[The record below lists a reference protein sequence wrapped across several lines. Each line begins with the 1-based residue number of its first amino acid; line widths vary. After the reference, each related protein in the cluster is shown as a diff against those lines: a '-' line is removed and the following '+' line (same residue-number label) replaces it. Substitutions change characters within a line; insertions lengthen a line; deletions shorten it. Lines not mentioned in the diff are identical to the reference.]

1 MNIIEK
7 AITKAQTRNQVLNFL
22 HNQFKKLPQ
31 FGWIVVNKATSKLEL
46 PDNKAKLEIRPGC
59 FEMSVEFIYASEK
72 TRFVSIT
79 SGSKQY
85 KDELLKI
92 EMLMMGELSEYL
104 GAIDF
109 GKKVNQNG

>member
-31 FGWIVVNKATSKLEL
+31 FGWVVVNKATSKLEL
-46 PDNKAKLEIRPGC
+46 PENKAKLEIRPGC
-59 FEMSVEFIYASEK
+59 FEMSVEFIFISDK
-72 TRFVSIT
+72 IRFVSIA

-92 EMLMMGELSEYL
+92 EMLMMNELSEYL
-104 GAIDF
+104 GEIDF